1 MPQKT
6 TVAIVNYIMSN
17 KARAAVTALCIV
29 VLILSLSLRDTRRAG
44 AQTSKSQASSDPAAT
59 GRHTRRFRNPTG
71 RSGTLRR
78 DSRRSE
84 TSTNMN
90 AALVTFTVTNAEDAG
105 AGSLRAAIASANG
118 NGIEPDNITFDPA
131 FFNTPRTITL
141 LTALP
146 NITGSLS
153 IQGPG
158 PHLLTVRRNY
168 PAPDFT
174 IFNIPASELEVSLS
188 GLTISNG
195 RDLGVGA
202 GFDGYGGGIDSFSH
216 LTLTNLHV
224 TGNNADTGGG
234 VALTFADGLFTDCTF
249 SGNAAN
255 FDGAIF
261 YQGDGNY
268 TLRLVNNTISGNDA
282 RGVGGGIGHFSDT
295 DSSRVEVVN
304 STIVNNTAVFGEGGV
319 RTLTEGGGSATTTL
333 RNTIIAQNTP
343 ANLVASGSGASV
355 TSLGF
360 NLSENGNGFLTG
372 AGDQP
377 TAQPLLGPLALNG
390 GRAPTHALLGGSP
403 ALDKGVSAGAST
415 DQRGLPRIFNIATI
429 SDAGDGADIGAVE
442 MQALIVTTDSD
453 VGDGTCDSTC
463 TLREAITTA
472 NGNGA
477 GLDDIT
483 FETAFFNT
491 ARTINLL
498 TVLPD
503 LTSSVTMSGPGA
515 HLLTVRRGD
524 GAADFRIFR
533 IPSGVTSVGISGL
546 SISNGR
552 AAGEVGGGI
561 DSQSHLT
568 LTNVHVTGNHANN
581 GGGVSLQS
589 ADGVFIGCAFSG
601 NTAVFRG
608 GGIFHQGDGNH
619 MLRVINNTVSGNTS
633 GNAGGGILNL
643 STNGNSTLE
652 VINSTIAINMATNAG
667 GGILALTEGAGTTAT
682 TTLRNSLI
690 ANNTPTNLAVSGSG
704 ASVTSLG
711 FNLSDNGNGFLTQS
725 TDKSNA
731 FTGLAPLANNGGP
744 TPTHALLGGS
754 AALDAGNNSG
764 SGVATDQRGAGFRRT
779 VSLPILN
786 QPGGDGTDIGAFEA
800 ATEPTTP
807 SFAIDD
813 VTMLEGNSGTT
824 NFVFTVTLSG
834 GAEAQQPI
842 TVKYQTADG
851 TATAPADYTALP
863 LTTLSFAPGETS
875 KQVSVVVNGETV
887 VEANETF
894 FVNLSEP
901 FGAILFDHQG
911 TRHDHQRRHG
921 HPDRDFDHADESQPD
936 AAGYSWLHRYV

>member
-1 MPQKT
+1 MVNTGTGGGTVGLNVVDNDSIIDFNADPLGGPGAGNGNFTGEVYTVSDLPTISINNVSLNEGNSGT
-6 TVAIVNYIMSN
+6 TNFNFTVSLSAAGSQTVTVNYATADGTATAGSDYV
-17 KARAAVTALCIV
+17 AVGATALTFTPGQTTQTVTV
-29 VLILSLSLRDTRRAG
+29 VVNGDTMNEPNETFFVNLS
-44 AQTSKSQASSDPAAT
+44 
-59 GRHTRRFRNPTG
+59 NPTNAFITDSQG
-71 RSGTLRR
+71 QGTIIN
-78 DSRRSE
+78 DDA
-84 TSTNMN
+84 TT
-90 AALVTFTVTNAEDAG
+90 VTFTVTNAEDAG

-168 PAPDFT
+168 SAPDFT

-343 ANLVASGSGASV
+343 ANLVASGSGATV

-442 MQALIVTTDSD
+442 MQALIVTTASD
-453 VGDGTCDSTC
+453 VGDGTCDGTC

-483 FETAFFNT
+483 FETALFNT

-503 LTSSVTMSGPGA
+503 LTSSVTMSGA
-515 HLLTVRRGD
+515 
-524 GAADFRIFR
+524 
-533 IPSGVTSVGISGL
+533 
-546 SISNGR
+546 GR
-552 AAGEVGGGI
+552 P
-561 DSQSHLT
+561 
-568 LTNVHVTGNHANN
+568 
-581 GGGVSLQS
+581 S
-589 ADGVFIGCAFSG
+589 ADGA
-601 NTAVFRG
+601 TRQWG
-608 GGIFHQGDGNH
+608 GGFSHLSDTERRDERWDQRVEHQQRARGW
-619 MLRVINNTVSGNTS
+619 
-633 GNAGGGILNL
+633 GGG
-643 STNGNSTLE
+643 
-652 VINSTIAINMATNAG
+652 
-667 GGILALTEGAGTTAT
+667 
-682 TTLRNSLI
+682 
-690 ANNTPTNLAVSGSG
+690 
-704 ASVTSLG
+704 
-711 FNLSDNGNGFLTQS
+711 
-725 TDKSNA
+725 
-731 FTGLAPLANNGGP
+731 
-744 TPTHALLGGS
+744 
-754 AALDAGNNSG
+754 
-764 SGVATDQRGAGFRRT
+764 
-779 VSLPILN
+779 
-786 QPGGDGTDIGAFEA
+786 
-800 ATEPTTP
+800 
-807 SFAIDD
+807 
-813 VTMLEGNSGTT
+813 
-824 NFVFTVTLSG
+824 
-834 GAEAQQPI
+834 
-842 TVKYQTADG
+842 
-851 TATAPADYTALP
+851 
-863 LTTLSFAPGETS
+863 
-875 KQVSVVVNGETV
+875 
-887 VEANETF
+887 
-894 FVNLSEP
+894 
-901 FGAILFDHQG
+901 
-911 TRHDHQRRHG
+911 RRH
-921 HPDRDFDHADESQPD
+921 
-936 AAGYSWLHRYV
+936 